1 MTMNLNEPFVIT
13 ISREIGSGGHTVGDI
28 LAKRLNVRYCDN
40 DLIKSLESRFNLTVG
55 RIEKIKG
62 EKKNWLADL
71 VKGCSPMPSA
81 RILGINSRYTHEY
94 YPGITTDDIYSAEK
108 EILQE
113 LAQEGS
119 CVIAGR
125 SGFHIFKDHPNHL
138 NVFIT
143 ASENNRV
150 KRVMKKQGMNEA
162 DATTLVKSIDQ
173 TRENYIKRYTDT
185 SRYDARNYDLVI
197 NMDALPNEEA
207 AVDVIMK
214 FIG

>member
-1 MTMNLNEPFVIT
+1 MNLNEPFVIT
-13 ISREIGSGGHTVGDI
+13 ISREIGSGGHTVGAI
-28 LAKRLNVRYCDN
+28 LAKRLNTRYCDN
-40 DLIKSLESRFNLTVG
+40 DLIKSLVSRFHLTANG
-55 RIEKIKG
+55 IEKIKG

-71 VKGCSPMPSA
+71 IKGCAPMPSS
-81 RILGINSRYTHEY
+81 RLMGGNPRYTHEY
-94 YPGITTDDIYSAEK
+94 YHGVTTDDIYAAEK

-119 CVIAGR
+119 CIIAGR
-125 SGFHIFKDHPNHL
+125 SGFHIFKDHPNRL

-143 ASENNRV
+143 SSEKNRV
-150 KRVMKKQGMNEA
+150 KRVMKKQGINDAEA
-162 DATTLVKSIDQ
+162 TVLIRRIDES
-173 TRENYIKRYTDT
+173 RENYIKRYTDT